1 MCYKIVD
8 MDENMLEN
16 IQYRKGELPVVFQ
29 RKSLDD
35 YREGELACHW
45 HPEFQ
50 FGLLLK
56 GELEY
61 NLFQDPFSK
70 ICRIIKAGDGFF
82 INSKVLHSCRQVTA
96 GTEIFTFG
104 MLPGFF
110 LSPVFGDVYHKIIQP
125 VLQSRVFGF
134 FLSKDES
141 EEAVMLNLFREFQ
154 KLRPQDANY
163 ELNCMELICRIWNE
177 LFKKISVLKDFVSGA
192 HSDIGQAARAY
203 RMLTFIQE
211 HYREPVTVDQI
222 ARVGGVSRR
231 ECFRCFRSAINQTP
245 IEYLNQF
252 RLSVAAHLLTDE
264 DQPVAC
270 VSESCGFENI
280 SYFTKLFKRRY
291 GVTPSQFR
299 NREKGEEKYD

>member
-70 ICRIIKAGDGFF
+70 ICRIIKAGD
-82 INSKVLHSCRQVTA
+82 
-96 GTEIFTFG
+96 
-104 MLPGFF
+104 GFF

-245 IEYLNQF
+245 MEYLNQF
-252 RLSVAAHLLTDE
+252 RLSVAAHLLIDE
-264 DQPVAC
+264 DQPVAY
-270 VSESCGFENI
+270 VSESAVLRI
-280 SYFTKLFKRRY
+280 
-291 GVTPSQFR
+291 
-299 NREKGEEKYD
+299 